1 MANSASTLLRIVN
14 GNLPQENGWS
24 DTWED
29 FFLNG
34 MKHMFSLNLE
44 RAGPCQE
51 FQNLIPGLLQKVIL
65 RLLRP
70 LETGGKSITPAL
82 VHGDLW
88 FGNAVLAENFAPI
101 VYDPSSFHAHNE
113 CKI

>member
-1 MANSASTLLRIVN
+1 
-14 GNLPQENGWS
+14 
-24 DTWED
+24 
-29 FFLNG
+29 
-34 MKHMFSLNLE
+34 MKHTFSLNLE

-51 FQNLIPGLLQKVIL
+51 FENLIPGLLQKVIP

-70 LETGGKSITPAL
+70 LETGGNSITPAL

-88 FGNAVLAENFAPI
+88 FGNAAVAEDFAPI
-101 VYDPSSFHAHNE
+101 VYDSSSFYAHNE